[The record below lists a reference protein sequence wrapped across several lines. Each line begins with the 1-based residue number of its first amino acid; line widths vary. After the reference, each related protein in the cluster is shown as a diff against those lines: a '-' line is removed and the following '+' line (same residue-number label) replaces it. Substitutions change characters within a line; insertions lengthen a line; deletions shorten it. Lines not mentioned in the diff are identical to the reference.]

1 MSRDFNGTSS
11 GLARTSNVITAFPFS
26 IAMWFNPD
34 TLSGSD
40 KWLFSAHDHPGTSL
54 AVGCALKSSESWKPT
69 LYLFDGGY
77 KEAFATA
84 GPSTGAWQHAGF
96 VATSSTSYSAY
107 YNGGSKATATT
118 AVSMTLSNMNRTAL
132 GKQSFAAGGYFD
144 GKMAHVAVWN
154 AALADAEIEVL
165 AAGLLPT
172 RVRPASLVAYW
183 SLSGKDD
190 PEIDIV
196 GRNDLTITSTAAS
209 NEEPRV
215 FRNYA

>member
-1 MSRDFNGTSS
+1 MSRDFDGASS

-26 IAMWFNPD
+26 ISIWVNPD

-40 KWLFSAHDHPGTSL
+40 KILFSAHDNPSVAL
-54 AVGCALKSSESWKPT
+54 VVACALKSLDSWKPT
-69 LYLFDGGY
+69 LYLFDGDY
-77 KEAFATA
+77 KQAVATTGA
-84 GPSTGAWQHAGF
+84 TTGAWQHAGF
-96 VATSSTSYSAY
+96 VAASSTSYSAY
-107 YNGGSKATATT
+107 YNGGSKGTTTT

-132 GKQSFAAGGYFD
+132 GKQSFDAAGYFD
-144 GKMAHVAVWN
+144 GRLAHCAVWN
-154 AALADAEIEVL
+154 VALADAEMEVL